1 MNPEEAAYIAGLF
14 DGEGTITYKKYPE
27 RKKKGN
33 KVNTYNCWRISM
45 EVAMTDKSVLIW
57 LHQTLGVGT
66 LTSKKVNGK
75 RVDGSPYL
83 KQWRWRC
90 TFRDAYYVCLLIWPY
105 AHTKLSKINKILE
118 HYYTLKQ
125 NNIVDIRDYKESLV
139 K

>member
-1 MNPEEAAYIAGLF
+1 MTSEEAAYIAGLF
-14 DGEGTITYKKYPE
+14 DGEGTVTYKKYFE

-33 KVNTYNCWRISM
+33 KVNRYNCWRISM

-75 RVDGSPYL
+75 RVDGTPYL

-125 NNIVDIRDYKESLV
+125 NNIIHIQDYRESLI

>member
-14 DGEGTITYKKYPE
+14 DGEGTVTYKKYFE
-27 RKKKGN
+27 RKKKNN
-33 KVNTYNCWRISM
+33 KVNRYNCWRISM